1 MKKTIA
7 ALAVLGAFAGSAAAA
22 DVTVY
27 GVVDTGLLYKWQDTE
42 GFYNGVGVDSESAF
56 TMESGLNSAS
66 RFGLKGSEDLGNGM
80 KVSFKLENGFDADDG
95 ELGQSG
101 RLFGRESSVSLTGNF
116 GTVSF
121 GRMGGVASSAGT
133 YDIVYATADAF
144 DGGDNDVLGLAISSR
159 YDNMV
164 TYQTPVFG
172 AFQATAQYSFKNDS
186 KAGGDEGK
194 SSADRYGSF
203 AVTGSFGALNLVGA
217 WEMQNR
223 ASGSAITEDGNTF
236 YVGGNYDCGFAKT
249 FFMAQYFM
257 NGSAVGAFNYDDI
270 GYGKITSEGFDGFG
284 LHLGTQFPA
293 LAGNVTIGL
302 YYVDATA
309 KGTNGSDA
317 NTSEG
322 WSYSADFDDVD
333 TTYYGIAGRYE
344 YSLSKRTLVYAG
356 AGYYQLKA
364 DAFTGTETNLVNPS
378 TKPADAHRDYK
389 DQVAQAYIGLK
400 HTF

>member
-7 ALAVLGAFAGSAAAA
+7 ALAVLGAFAGTAAAA
-22 DVTVY
+22 DVSVY
-27 GVVDTGLLYKWQDTE
+27 GIVDTGLLYKWQDTE
-42 GFYNGVGVDSESAF
+42 GFYNTDGIDSESNL

-66 RFGLKGSEDLGNGM
+66 RFGIKGTEDLGNGM
-80 KVSFKLENGFDADDG
+80 KVSFKLENGFSADDG
-95 ELGQSG
+95 SLSQNG
-101 RLFGRESSVSLTGNF
+101 RLFGREASLSLTGAF

-144 DGGDNDVLGLAISSR
+144 DGGDNNVLGLAISDR

-172 AFQATAQYSFKNDS
+172 GFQATAQYSFKEDGKDGS
-186 KAGGDEGK
+186 GDEGK
-194 SSADRYGSF
+194 SSTDRYGAL
-203 AVTGSFGALNLVGA
+203 AVTGNFGALNVVGA

-223 ASGSAITEDGNTF
+223 NNQSALTEDGHTF
-236 YVGGNYDCGFAKT
+236 YLGGNYDCGFAKT
-249 FFMAQYFM
+249 FVLAQYFM
-257 NGSAVGAFNYDDI
+257 NAETIGAFGYDKI
-270 GYGKITSEGFDGFG
+270 GYTNEGVVKTSEGFDGFG
-284 LHLGTQFPA
+284 LHVGTQFPA
-293 LAGNVTIGL
+293 LAGNVTVGL

-309 KGTNGSDA
+309 KGSNDSMAGATP
-317 NTSEG
+317 
-322 WSYSADFDDVD
+322 YSADWDDVD
-333 TTYYGIAGRYE
+333 TTYYGVAGRYE
-344 YSLSKRTLVYAG
+344 YTLSKRTLAYFG

-364 DAFTGTETNLVNPS
+364 DAFSGYQS
-378 TKPADAHRDYK
+378 GSSAGKRDADRDYK